1 METRL
6 TLTAQFISDGR
17 ALGYDGERLER
28 YVAEQKVEYE
38 RAKKEE
44 FERETARLE
53 REERLKKEAKAEEER
68 LRKEAQ
74 AEEKARLEREERLR
88 REAKAEE
95 ERLRREAKADEAAR
109 HEREERARR
118 EEHERWKERDAR
130 EELKRKDELELAR
143 LKEKSAPEAG
153 AVVGQA
159 VEVRQTSVL
168 DRLDKNFQGMKEEDD
183 LLAYLTHF
191 EAVAARCKIESK
203 EWALL
208 LSYKLTTPLKN
219 FMLRDSLFLSD
230 KYEDVKTAL
239 LRHADINAETC
250 RKRFHRVKPRQNDFR
265 GYVTE
270 RRTALDNW
278 CKMAEVGKTVD
289 EIKDLLIKDGILEN
303 VSGEVYRQLVLNK
316 QNTVENMLDIIEGFK
331 VANSGASLA
340 KEESVYVAA
349 ACGEAVN
356 RGPAVERKV
365 IVCFGC
371 GMKGHKSVE
380 CPQRSPVANSTP
392 VADGRSK
399 KAPATPANSHPN
411 RNVSLGRYR
420 RQFDGSGRRI
430 RGTSTRRQSYDV
442 EGRPPDNGYGRS
454 GGTGAYAPRPN
465 YNNRTF
471 GPPIRYR

>member
-28 YVAEQKVEYE
+28 YVAEQKVDYE

-68 LRKEAQ
+68 LRIEAK
-74 AEEKARLEREERLR
+74 AEEERLR
-88 REAKAEE
+88 KEAKAEE

-109 HEREERARR
+109 HEREEKARR

-159 VEVRQTSVL
+159 VEVRQKSVL
-168 DRLDKNFQGMKEEDD
+168 DRLDKNFQGMKEDDD

-203 EWALL
+203 EWSLL
-208 LSYKLTTPLKN
+208 LSYKLTTSLKN

-239 LRHADINAETC
+239 LLHADINAETC

-270 RRTALDNW
+270 LRTALDNW
-278 CKMAEVGKTVD
+278 CKMAEVGKTVE
-289 EIKDLLIKDGILEN
+289 EIKDLFIKNRILES
-303 VSGEVYRQLVLNK
+303 VSNEVYRQLVLNR
-316 QNTVENMLDIIEGFK
+316 V
-331 VANSGASLA
+331 
-340 KEESVYVAA
+340 
-349 ACGEAVN
+349 
-356 RGPAVERKV
+356 R
-365 IVCFGC
+365 
-371 GMKGHKSVE
+371 
-380 CPQRSPVANSTP
+380 
-392 VADGRSK
+392 
-399 KAPATPANSHPN
+399 
-411 RNVSLGRYR
+411 
-420 RQFDGSGRRI
+420 
-430 RGTSTRRQSYDV
+430 
-442 EGRPPDNGYGRS
+442 
-454 GGTGAYAPRPN
+454 
-465 YNNRTF
+465 
-471 GPPIRYR
+471 

>member
-28 YVAEQKVEYE
+28 YVTEQKADYE

-44 FERETARLE
+44 FER
-53 REERLKKEAKAEEER
+53 EER

-74 AEEKARLEREERLR
+74 AEEKARLEH
-88 REAKAEE
+88 E

-109 HEREERARR
+109 HEREEKARR

-159 VEVRQTSVL
+159 VEVRQKNVL

-208 LSYKLTTPLKN
+208 LSYKLTTSLKN

-289 EIKDLLIKDGILEN
+289 EIKDLLIKDGILES
-303 VSGEVYRQLVLNK
+303 VSSEVYRQLVLNK
-316 QNTVENMLDIIEGFK
+316 QSTVENMLEVIEGFK
-331 VANSGASLA
+331 VADSNVSIR
-340 KEESVYVAA
+340 KEETVYVAA
-349 ACGEAVN
+349 ACCEPVIKQS
-356 RGPAVERKV
+356 PVVKRKV
-365 IVCFGC
+365 IVCFRC
-371 GMKGHKSVE
+371 GEQGHKSAE
-380 CPQRSPVANSTP
+380 CPNEFVAQNNETGVEDVNPNDIVKDQDQRS
-392 VADGRSK
+392 R
-399 KAPATPANSHPN
+399 H
-411 RNVSLGRYR
+411 R
-420 RQFDGSGRRI
+420 
-430 RGTSTRRQSYDV
+430 
-442 EGRPPDNGYGRS
+442 
-454 GGTGAYAPRPN
+454 
-465 YNNRTF
+465 
-471 GPPIRYR
+471 

>member
-88 REAKAEE
+88 REAKA
-95 ERLRREAKADEAAR
+95 DEAAR

-159 VEVRQTSVL
+159 VEVRQKNVL

-208 LSYKLTTPLKN
+208 LSYKLTTSLKN

-270 RRTALDNW
+270 LRTALDNW

-289 EIKDLLIKDGILEN
+289 EIKDLLIKDGILES
-303 VSGEVYRQLVLNK
+303 VSSEVYRQLVLNK
-316 QNTVENMLDIIEGFK
+316 QSTVENMLEVIEGFK
-331 VANSGASLA
+331 VADSNVSIS
-340 KEESVYVAA
+340 KEETVYVAA
-349 ACGEAVN
+349 ACCEPVIKQS
-356 RGPAVERKV
+356 PVVKRKV
-365 IVCFGC
+365 IVCFSC
-371 GMKGHKSVE
+371 GEQGHKSAE
-380 CPQRSPVANSTP
+380 CPNEFVAQNNETDVEDVDPNDIVNDQDQRS
-392 VADGRSK
+392 R
-399 KAPATPANSHPN
+399 H
-411 RNVSLGRYR
+411 R
-420 RQFDGSGRRI
+420 
-430 RGTSTRRQSYDV
+430 
-442 EGRPPDNGYGRS
+442 
-454 GGTGAYAPRPN
+454 
-465 YNNRTF
+465 
-471 GPPIRYR
+471 

>member
-88 REAKAEE
+88 KEAKAEE

-159 VEVRQTSVL
+159 VEVRQKSVL

-208 LSYKLTTPLKN
+208 LSYKLTTSLKN

-270 RRTALDNW
+270 RRAALDNW

-289 EIKDLLIKDGILEN
+289 EIKDLLIKDGILES
-303 VSGEVYRQLVLNK
+303 VSSEVYRQLVLNK
-316 QNTVENMLDIIEGFK
+316 QSTVENMLEVIEGFK
-331 VANSGASLA
+331 VADSNVSIS
-340 KEESVYVAA
+340 KEETVYVAA
-349 ACGEAVN
+349 ACCEPVIKQS
-356 RGPAVERKV
+356 PVVKRKV
-365 IVCFGC
+365 IVCFRC
-371 GMKGHKSVE
+371 GEQGHKSAECSNEFVAQNNETGVE
-380 CPQRSPVANSTP
+380 NVNPNDIVKDQDQRS
-392 VADGRSK
+392 R
-399 KAPATPANSHPN
+399 H
-411 RNVSLGRYR
+411 R
-420 RQFDGSGRRI
+420 
-430 RGTSTRRQSYDV
+430 
-442 EGRPPDNGYGRS
+442 
-454 GGTGAYAPRPN
+454 
-465 YNNRTF
+465 
-471 GPPIRYR
+471 

>member
-88 REAKAEE
+88 REAKA
-95 ERLRREAKADEAAR
+95 DEAAR

-159 VEVRQTSVL
+159 VEVRQKSVL

-208 LSYKLTTPLKN
+208 LSYKLTTSLKN

-270 RRTALDNW
+270 RRAALDNW

-289 EIKDLLIKDGILEN
+289 EIKDLLIKDGILES
-303 VSGEVYRQLVLNK
+303 VSSEVYRQLVLNK
-316 QNTVENMLDIIEGFK
+316 QSTVENMLEVIEGFK
-331 VANSGASLA
+331 VADSNVSIS
-340 KEESVYVAA
+340 KEETVYVAA
-349 ACGEAVN
+349 ACCEPVIKQS
-356 RGPAVERKV
+356 PVVKRKV
-365 IVCFGC
+365 IVCFRC
-371 GMKGHKSVE
+371 GEQGHKSAECSNEFVAQNNETGVE
-380 CPQRSPVANSTP
+380 NVNPNDIVKDQDQRS
-392 VADGRSK
+392 R
-399 KAPATPANSHPN
+399 H
-411 RNVSLGRYR
+411 R
-420 RQFDGSGRRI
+420 
-430 RGTSTRRQSYDV
+430 
-442 EGRPPDNGYGRS
+442 
-454 GGTGAYAPRPN
+454 
-465 YNNRTF
+465 
-471 GPPIRYR
+471 

>member
-53 REERLKKEAKAEEER
+53 REERL
-68 LRKEAQ
+68 RKEAQ

-88 REAKAEE
+88 REAKA
-95 ERLRREAKADEAAR
+95 DEAAR
-109 HEREERARR
+109 HEREEKARR

-159 VEVRQTSVL
+159 VEVRQKSVL
-168 DRLDKNFQGMKEEDD
+168 DILDKNFQGMKEEDD

-239 LRHADINAETC
+239 LRHPDINADTC

-265 GYVTE
+265 VE
-270 RRTALDNW
+270 DRT
-278 CKMAEVGKTVD
+278 G
-289 EIKDLLIKDGILEN
+289 
-303 VSGEVYRQLVLNK
+303 QLV
-316 QNTVENMLDIIEGFK
+316 QNG
-331 VANSGASLA
+331 
-340 KEESVYVAA
+340 
-349 ACGEAVN
+349 
-356 RGPAVERKV
+356 
-365 IVCFGC
+365 
-371 GMKGHKSVE
+371 
-380 CPQRSPVANSTP
+380 
-392 VADGRSK
+392 
-399 KAPATPANSHPN
+399 
-411 RNVSLGRYR
+411 
-420 RQFDGSGRRI
+420 
-430 RGTSTRRQSYDV
+430 
-442 EGRPPDNGYGRS
+442 
-454 GGTGAYAPRPN
+454 
-465 YNNRTF
+465 
-471 GPPIRYR
+471 

>member
-53 REERLKKEAKAEEER
+53 REERV
-68 LRKEAQ
+68 RK
-74 AEEKARLEREERLR
+74 
-88 REAKAEE
+88 EAKAEE

-109 HEREERARR
+109 HERDDKARR

-159 VEVRQTSVL
+159 VEVRQKNVL

-203 EWALL
+203 EWGLL
-208 LSYKLTTPLKN
+208 LSYKLTTSLKN

-230 KYEDVKTAL
+230 KYEDIKTAL

-270 RRTALDNW
+270 LRTALDNW
-278 CKMAEVGKTVD
+278 CKMAEVGKTVE
-289 EIKDLLIKDGILEN
+289 EIKDLFIKNRILES
-303 VSGEVYRQLVLNK
+303 VSNEVYRQLVLNK
-316 QNTVENMLDIIEGFK
+316 LSTVENMLEVIEGFK
-331 VANSGASLA
+331 VAGSEVAIR

-349 ACGEAVN
+349 ACCEPVIKQS
-356 RGPAVERKV
+356 PVVKRKV
-365 IVCFGC
+365 IVCFSC
-371 GMKGHKSVE
+371 GEQGHKSAE
-380 CPQRSPVANSTP
+380 CPNEFVAQNNETGVEDVNPNDIVNDQDQRS
-392 VADGRSK
+392 R
-399 KAPATPANSHPN
+399 H
-411 RNVSLGRYR
+411 R
-420 RQFDGSGRRI
+420 
-430 RGTSTRRQSYDV
+430 
-442 EGRPPDNGYGRS
+442 
-454 GGTGAYAPRPN
+454 
-465 YNNRTF
+465 
-471 GPPIRYR
+471 

>member
-1 METRL
+1 METRLTITAQFISDGRALGYDGERL

-17 ALGYDGERLER
+17 ALGYVGEGLER

-53 REERLKKEAKAEEER
+53 REERV
-68 LRKEAQ
+68 RKEAQ

-88 REAKAEE
+88 KEAKAEE

-109 HEREERARR
+109 HVRKEKARR
-118 EEHERWKERDAR
+118 EENEMWKERDAR

-159 VEVRQTSVL
+159 VEVRQRNVL

-219 FMLRDSLFLSD
+219 LMLRDSLFLSD
-230 KYEDVKTAL
+230 KYKDVKTAL

-250 RKRFHRVKPRQNDFR
+250 RVRSFAQSHTH
-265 GYVTE
+265 G
-270 RRTALDNW
+270 
-278 CKMAEVGKTVD
+278 
-289 EIKDLLIKDGILEN
+289 
-303 VSGEVYRQLVLNK
+303 SH
-316 QNTVENMLDIIEGFK
+316 
-331 VANSGASLA
+331 S
-340 KEESVYVAA
+340 
-349 ACGEAVN
+349 AV
-356 RGPAVERKV
+356 V
-365 IVCFGC
+365 
-371 GMKGHKSVE
+371 
-380 CPQRSPVANSTP
+380 
-392 VADGRSK
+392 
-399 KAPATPANSHPN
+399 
-411 RNVSLGRYR
+411 
-420 RQFDGSGRRI
+420 
-430 RGTSTRRQSYDV
+430 
-442 EGRPPDNGYGRS
+442 
-454 GGTGAYAPRPN
+454 
-465 YNNRTF
+465 
-471 GPPIRYR
+471 